1 MHRRLCLHTLTQQ
14 GSLGIM
20 CQNVITSPHI
30 QVLYAYTGDFD
41 DPSASAV
48 ITGLQYTYSTEDIA
62 ALVSLH
68 LVV

>member
-1 MHRRLCLHTLTQQ
+1 
-14 GSLGIM
+14 M

>member
-1 MHRRLCLHTLTQQ
+1 
-14 GSLGIM
+14 M
-20 CQNVITSPHI
+20 CQDVITSLHI

-41 DPSASAV
+41 DPSAV

-68 LVV
+68 YEVHVH